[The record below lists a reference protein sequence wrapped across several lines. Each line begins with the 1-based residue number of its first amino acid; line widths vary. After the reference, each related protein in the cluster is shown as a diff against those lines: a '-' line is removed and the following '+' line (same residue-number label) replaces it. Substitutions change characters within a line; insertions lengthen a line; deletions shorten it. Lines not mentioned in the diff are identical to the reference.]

1 MCIEQFFIVTVTQ
14 ILQFFCSILNIDLI
28 VPAKTEDTN
37 LKQSLVFE
45 ITSAY
50 INEKEGTDKKHVVYT
65 LQVRHITTRDD
76 ASPAILERRYTDFLN
91 LYNGLRAEQPQL
103 MASVPFPK
111 KVLIG
116 KHKLI
121 SLKLKFCFLTVIPRS
136 EEC

>member
-1 MCIEQFFIVTVTQ
+1 MF
-14 ILQFFCSILNIDLI
+14 S
-28 VPAKTEDTN
+28 AKTEDTN

-50 INEKEGTDKKHVVYT
+50 INEKEGIDKKHVVYT

-76 ASPAILERRYTDFLN
+76 ASPATLERRYTDFLN

-116 KHKLI
+116 KHKQMKYSADVTI
-121 SLKLKFCFLTVIPRS
+121 YFYT
-136 EEC
+136 